1 MASFQDRVIGALQ
14 LHTATFEDVEHD
26 ATATTQAA
34 VVVVAAAV
42 SGALASLRYGGA
54 ALVGIVM
61 TAILAVIGWAV
72 GALVLWFVGTRI
84 LPGRDTEADYGQL
97 LRTVGFAQ
105 APGLFGIVAIV
116 PFFGLFVRLAI
127 VIWSLVAGIIAVR
140 QALDYDDTIRA
151 VIVCVIAWAIMFV
164 ATLLAG
170 ILGFGAT
177 MVAGHFAG

>member
-14 LHTATFEDVEHD
+14 LHTTTFEDVEHD
-26 ATATTQAA
+26 TTATTQAA
-34 VVVVAAAV
+34 MVVGAAAV

-54 ALVGIVM
+54 ALLGIVM
-61 TAILAVIGWAV
+61 TAILALIGWAI
-72 GALVLWFVGTRI
+72 GSFVLWFVGTRI
-84 LPGRDTEADYGQL
+84 LPGRNTEADYGQL

-105 APGLFGIVAIV
+105 APGLFGIVAII
-116 PFFGLFVRLAI
+116 PILGWFVRLAI

-140 QALDYDDTIRA
+140 QALDYDDTVRA

-164 ATLLAG
+164 ATLVAG
-170 ILGFGAT
+170 MLGFGAT

>member
-1 MASFQDRVIGALQ
+1 MASLQDRVIGALQ
-14 LHTATFEDVEHD
+14 LQTTTFEDVEHD
-26 ATATTQAA
+26 PTATTQAA
-34 VVVVAAAV
+34 IVVGAAAI

-61 TAILAVIGWAV
+61 TAIMAIIGWAV
-72 GALVLWFVGTRI
+72 GSLVLWLIGTRV
-84 LPGRDTEADYGQL
+84 LPGRNTEADYGQL

-116 PFFGLFVRLAI
+116 PILGWFVRLAI

-140 QALDYDDTIRA
+140 QALDYEGTMRA
-151 VIVCVIAWAIMFV
+151 VIVCVIAWVIMFV
-164 ATLLAG
+164 ATLVAGSLA
-170 ILGFGAT
+170 FGAT